1 MEKKKSSIVH
11 KIIFLTSSDH
21 PEDDAKDEES
31 QQAELNC
38 CGEIDQRFCDTV
50 TQVTCSME
58 KDYKG
63 WIFDIYDFTRVFVTK
78 EEEEEDKMMRES
90 GEKNTVN
97 ELRFGTVGEL
107 REI

>member
-1 MEKKKSSIVH
+1 M
-11 KIIFLTSSDH
+11 T
-21 PEDDAKDEES
+21 
-31 QQAELNC
+31 N
-38 CGEIDQRFCDTV
+38 
-50 TQVTCSME
+50 
-58 KDYKG
+58 
-63 WIFDIYDFTRVFVTK
+63 

>member
-1 MEKKKSSIVH
+1 M
-11 KIIFLTSSDH
+11 
-21 PEDDAKDEES
+21 
-31 QQAELNC
+31 
-38 CGEIDQRFCDTV
+38 
-50 TQVTCSME
+50 TCSME
-58 KDYKG
+58 GDYKG
-63 WIFDIYDFTRVFVTK
+63 WIFDIYDFTRVFVTN